1 MDYFFSYPRLFD
13 DLERHKINSCRTVQP
28 YRKDMRSDFR
38 HKITKLTRSDVMV
51 KIRRGLTALVSKDS
65 SEVYVLSNI
74 DPPPAEGNFGDNET
88 TPETSYS
95 GTEQP
100 KHELR

>member
-1 MDYFFSYPRLFD
+1 
-13 DLERHKINSCRTVQP
+13 
-28 YRKDMRSDFR
+28 
-38 HKITKLTRSDVMV
+38 MV